1 MKIKLKE
8 NQYKKLLREFTEVMV
23 MCTPWKRCM
32 EDPYGENEKTR
43 WFVGRLEYNENAD
56 NWFPYSQDSNMYRT
70 RDEATQAYFDG
81 FYSKEPLM
89 EMRFDG
95 KSTGLFS
102 EEEPV
107 NEFFGEK
114 VKSYAKDKKEDVKK
128 FWKNLV
134 KGAKRERKET
144 ADAVK
149 ILGKLLS
156 GKEKPTEEEI
166 KFLKNQSADI
176 AKIIGVTALG
186 VVSTAIPIAIEAM
199 LKKSG
204 YDISILPKDQSKIL
218 DGDEDGDQIPD
229 RLDLDSDGDGDIDN
243 ID

>member
-1 MKIKLKE
+1 MKIRIKE
-8 NQYKKLLREFTEVMV
+8 RQYKKLL
-23 MCTPWKRCM
+23 K
-32 EDPYGENEKTR
+32 
-43 WFVGRLEYNENAD
+43 
-56 NWFPYSQDSNMYRT
+56 
-70 RDEATQAYFDG
+70 
-81 FYSKEPLM
+81 

-102 EEEPV
+102 SEEPV

-134 KGAKRERKET
+134 KGAKREKKET

-149 ILGKLLS
+149 ILGKLLA
-156 GKEKPTEEEI
+156 GKEKPTEKEI
-166 KFLKNQSADI
+166 KFLKRQSGDI

-204 YDISILPKDQSKIL
+204 YDISILPKDQSKIM

-229 RLDLDSDGDGDIDN
+229 RLDLDSDGDGNLDN
-243 ID
+243 VD

>member
-1 MKIKLKE
+1 MKIKLTKK
-8 NQYKKLLREFTEVMV
+8 QYDRLL
-23 MCTPWKRCM
+23 
-32 EDPYGENEKTR
+32 N
-43 WFVGRLEYNENAD
+43 
-56 NWFPYSQDSNMYRT
+56 
-70 RDEATQAYFDG
+70 
-81 FYSKEPLM
+81 

-149 ILGKLLS
+149 ILGKLLG

-176 AKIIGVTALG
+176 AKIVGVVTLG

-218 DGDEDGDQIPD
+218 DGDKDNDQIPD

-243 ID
+243 VD